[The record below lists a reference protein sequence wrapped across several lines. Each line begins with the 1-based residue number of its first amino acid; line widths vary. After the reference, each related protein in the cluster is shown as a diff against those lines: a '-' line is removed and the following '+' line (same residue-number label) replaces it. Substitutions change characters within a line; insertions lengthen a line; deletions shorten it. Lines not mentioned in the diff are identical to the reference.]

1 MTTLNLDNVD
11 LGGFGVTDVE
21 KDDSGFTGDEYS
33 LDSHTSSTVGEAFK
47 TDAEQHSK
55 VKQLSRDSGI
65 PAEAVA
71 GDPAAVETNLKLKNI
86 DFSDMSRRTPGT
98 ALFLTDFDN
107 AVIAQN
113 DISIMQRV
121 EDTLRSIPGGLVSG
135 FGAGFEGT
143 GRAVE
148 AGGRLATRGVSS
160 ILPESFTPYL
170 YQTEET
176 PELLKEINE
185 LLDIGQLFRSAGAGM
200 KESGETIADVPA
212 ERQNLATDI
221 GAGLGQ
227 VSGQIVTS
235 LMSAPLAMGM
245 MFGQGVDQ
253 QGERQ
258 EESGTEG
265 RDTMS
270 DLALFAGGGTT
281 LVTEKMG
288 LDALMNRIPPKI
300 KNDVLRQVTDIGIAG
315 GIEAV
320 QEVVEGVAQGLIEQ
334 FTTNPDAEIFEGLDR
349 EAMAAGG
356 VGAIMRA
363 IINAVVPGRM
373 RTAREVEE
381 QHITQGQAEQVT
393 LDKLNT
399 DISSMKMKQYDT
411 ETLRKFVEEINT
423 NDQHIFIDSTQASLY
438 LKDKTADEIAAEP
451 ALQLMVNSLVEA
463 TVTGTDVEVSLED
476 FAIDIVGTQTYDDLR
491 EHMTMNPESVTP
503 FRAEAARE
511 EVNNYIQTMVEEANQ
526 NVSQYA
532 EAQEIYETVQQQLV
546 DSGQVTPQNSKV
558 MAEVVPA
565 WAAVYAKKNG
575 ISITEAFE
583 KSGLN
588 ITGPQTGER
597 ARLEGELE
605 LLDQSLPDRFAII
618 DAVKGRT
625 PIEDVITQAS
635 SLVGT
640 VEGVYSVDN
649 MGDLNEDNQK
659 AIQGIEDVA
668 VIYTTRPD
676 KMATVWDNT
685 GKGYRV
691 INGNVK
697 ELSTDQDPNSD
708 LNQNQGVTLNIFSE
722 LFRKARNTDPAEI
735 EAQRVRDLRT
745 KETRRRQERLKDIP
759 AMPADFD
766 QALQEL
772 ADWSENFEEFQ
783 KALNP
788 DMFDIS
794 DRNLTRLGRAT
805 MSLDPE
811 FETAGDEGTVTIY
824 RALPEG
830 ENIEAGDWVS
840 FDEQYAAGHESN
852 VGEEGGTTI
861 SIEVPADEVYTP
873 GADENEWVYIPKNTW
888 GDIESIGELW
898 QSLTD
903 GSKPDTYPEVEGGQ
917 LFAQDQ
923 LSARDQ
929 VQPDKNL
936 FVAHNITAEGI
947 LAANELG
954 GLAAPSIAVARADVS
969 DFEGFGEI
977 TLLADPELLNDPKA
991 RTFDADVYTPRQPRA
1006 TYNVNED
1013 KYKAWRE
1020 SIEAETEGLNLSIP
1034 PLGQLGEESG
1044 ADGMVRSDAVKYKWL
1059 AEQGKAPKLKKRK
1072 VPATVKQGA
1081 KIEGHEFE
1089 LRDDPKMIKLA
1100 EKHYRAKVDQAKE
1113 ADPVRGERY
1122 EEVYFD
1128 DGVLNPNH
1136 LLSFIAETRKYAAS
1150 DKDLGLLR
1158 HDISAKFRNE
1168 KLRKQFEQDVIS
1180 DFNNMVDGKTLFKG
1194 FTDAGNRK
1202 YVEYNMAN
1210 VLREMT
1216 QSLQGGETSFY
1227 GAPSVRSAHANEMKT
1242 IAQVQARRDQIIP
1255 EADLA
1260 EMKEDANSIFENAL
1274 EDLKPFYKFDADSW
1288 SYDEDVGTAI
1298 MKGGKELR
1306 ETINLTPESKKIIDD
1321 LTEYLSALPSTYFES
1336 KVQRAVG
1343 FNEFNT
1349 AVVPRGMDKAALQV
1363 LKDAGLKVKTYN
1375 PKEEGSRA
1383 EVIAKQNKLLFQK
1396 GARGYYD
1403 PSNSMI
1409 RLTEAS
1415 DLSTFLHEFAHFMY
1429 EMELKAGGDT
1439 MQSIHNWFKRNADDV
1454 AKEANGYYK
1463 RDVTGDLT
1471 QMENDQAET
1480 KGLDMSKEARMKR
1493 AEEMGF
1499 DTSTVYYHGTPSAT
1513 FSAFDYDQ
1521 FFTKDTGYANK
1532 FTTSSSAS
1540 SSFYGVSDDAPALI
1554 PVYLKMNK
1562 PFDTRDPEIAKIFN
1576 DHYYM
1581 KFGEGSQLT
1590 DKGLPDWVEARDLAE
1605 FLRDEIPEMGFD
1617 SVIIDEGVDNNGD
1630 RPIAYMPVNP
1640 SQIRSVNAAFDPE
1653 FKASPELLA
1662 QPAYHGTPH
1671 KFDRFSLD
1679 AIGTGEG
1686 AQAYGWGMYF
1696 AGKKS
1701 IAEYYRDAVSD
1712 QSWSTTVESTLTN
1725 RVEGMDATSAK
1736 LIRKEIENNPTETA
1750 EYIYNESLDYAGIN
1764 SEVMES
1770 NKDDVIG
1777 AITEAQ
1783 SLSKSGN
1790 IYEVE
1795 IPEDS
1800 ELLDYDAPLNEQ
1812 SDLVKAAIRK
1822 EINRLQPEVDKEL
1835 EEGKSEV
1842 NSNITD
1848 GDGKVIYDNLTEDA
1862 AWELA
1867 ESLDTDDWS
1876 INTSGGKEPS
1886 KNHQLFTILNNLRD
1900 DNTTG
1905 NEFYQELSDIKGSDK
1920 STSEYLN
1927 SIGIKGLQYSDA
1939 TSRNIVGGTKNYV
1952 IWDEQAVTIESVN
1965 GELREAERLEQ
1976 SPELPGFEAGAITP
1990 DDVTAYLDNKTTG
2003 DTEKDK
2009 AIRRAVHEQFA
2020 RGFETYLMEGKAPST
2035 ELRNAFRTFARWLTQ
2050 IYKSI
2055 RGQLN
2060 VNIDDEMR
2068 QVFDRMLATEE
2079 QIEAANAR
2087 SKYSPMFKDATS
2099 AEMSEEEFKAYND
2112 KVEKTKDVETE
2123 TLRDKLIKEIT
2134 RTATNQWK
2142 EEKQDIIDEQL
2153 DVLKNERVYRAIE
2166 TLKAPKTTDAEAEAK
2181 IKKISKDLEG
2191 LEKQIIKLQKT
2202 NDTVGKFIAK
2212 NGGLNREAMAAEG
2225 VDPSNFKQRGKVFG
2239 KVLFPK
2245 TGGMTTDQVAELL
2258 NEEGFNGGELT
2269 ANDALDII
2277 EDMLAD
2283 DNTFV
2288 NPDVD
2293 VEIENLD
2300 RQIQDLSIERDDT
2313 ERSVM
2318 TANIKM
2324 DHATVKEM
2332 FGETNTDKRGI
2343 TSTRIPP
2350 KLNGM
2355 TAKGQ
2360 EGIHPDDA
2368 AALLGY
2374 SSGGEMIND
2383 ILNTDPIRKV
2393 ASDNAESIML
2403 ERHGDILNDGTI
2415 EKEADEAVHN
2425 EERGKLI
2432 LAELKALRRGTNQP
2446 ALERAA
2452 MKTFAEE
2459 SIARLTY
2466 RTIFPAKYRKAEI
2479 KAAQEAAA
2487 ALATGDKVGAA
2498 NAKARQALNYY
2509 LGNAATEA
2517 KAKTDK
2523 IVTRMARYN
2532 KKKVREE
2539 IQKADGGHW
2548 DQITKILNRFE
2559 FRKTASLKSV
2569 DVRNVP
2575 IIKWMTERIEV
2586 EGEALVITNEV
2597 LNEVYETHWKNVPY
2611 QVLTGINDS
2620 VKNIEYVAR
2629 YANKI
2634 NTMGEQVEFKKFVN
2648 QWTDHMN
2655 EVQPDRFKSQRTDVV
2670 EGRKSGRWAMAQMTK
2685 IPFMASWLDGGERVG
2700 MSHDALVQP
2709 LTDAYDTEVNLW
2721 AEVGKPVMELIEG
2734 RDKETI
2740 KRHNKKIFIPEIK
2753 DRNNDGNL
2761 YGHQVLAVA
2770 LNTGNQEN
2778 LRKMLLGEGWAD
2790 PEVDTDISFQN
2801 PQLQAVLK
2809 HMTKEDWELVQQIWD
2824 RMDTLYPALAE
2835 VHRKT
2840 TGLVPPKVEA
2850 QPVVTEFGT
2859 FNGGYYP
2866 VKYDP
2871 NRSPE
2876 AQENEDKLNAQTES
2890 MFSGS
2895 LSIQASVTA
2904 SATNERTGVYGPI
2917 RLSLDVVPNH
2927 FQETI
2932 HFITHHDAVRQINK
2946 LIRNDKVIKTITAKL
2961 GPEEYAQ
2968 LKPWL
2973 NDVAKDGRE
2982 APTKMFW
2989 DSILQKLRFGVT
3001 LGAMGFKA
3009 STGIIQISGLSNT
3022 FGEVG
3027 VKPTLQALRSILAS
3041 ENSIKSAWEF
3051 ASENS
3056 KVMNHRVNTMD
3067 REIKNAMSK
3076 IEGKRGVL
3084 AAAQEMSMKHIALIQ
3099 TYMVDLPTWHAAY
3112 IKSMTEHGDE
3122 ARAYKYADW
3131 TVESVQGSGITKDMA
3146 QIMRGQSETG
3156 RMFTMFMTFF
3166 SSLWN
3171 LERDLVK
3178 GAKSGRYSVTTT
3190 GAKMMF
3196 FFTLPVLFE
3205 MIMRGEFGDEDDEPE
3220 DVAQKTLLKV
3230 ALFPVQSV
3238 PFVRDIANGVSGDF
3252 GYNMSPLA
3260 SVLEQGTQAIPKLLQ
3275 NSFTDEEVTYSQVK
3289 GSVKFAGAAA
3299 GIPGIG
3305 QAFATGE
3312 HIYDV
3317 IEEGEELTLH
3327 QLLFGPKKD

>member
-11 LGGFGVTDVE
+11 LGGFGVTDVK

-55 VKQLSRDSGI
+55 VKQLSRESGI

-200 KESGETIADVPA
+200 KESGEAIADVPA

-265 RDTMS
+265 RDTTS
-270 DLALFAGGGTT
+270 DLALFSGGGAT
-281 LVTEKMG
+281 LFTEKMG

-320 QEVVEGVAQGLIEQ
+320 QEVVEGIAQGLIEQ

-438 LKDKTADEIAAEP
+438 LKDKTADEIAADP

-597 ARLEGELE
+597 ARIEGELE

-772 ADWSENFEEFQ
+772 ADWSENFEEFK

-830 ENIEAGDWVS
+830 EDIEAGDWVS

-852 VGEEGGTTI
+852 VGEEGGTTV

-888 GDIESIGELW
+888 GDIESIEELW

-917 LFAQDQ
+917 LFAQSEVQTGFKQNEDGTYTGYKVMALEDGVLRSGADSRQTFDMAAGTTISMPGNGVFLSNNPEYVIDYYSGLADDEVLIEVKFDRDNVVDGDSQFNDREPEIGVSDVEIVSVTPVDEYDPDIFRQDQ

-954 GLAAPSIAVARADVS
+954 GLAAPSIAVARADIS

-1006 TYNVNED
+1006 TYNVNEN

-1020 SIEAETEGLNLSIP
+1020 SVEAETEGLNLSIP

-1072 VPATVKQGA
+1072 VPTTVKQGA
-1081 KIEGHEFE
+1081 KIEGHEFQ

-1136 LLSFIAETRKYAAS
+1136 LQSFIAETRKYAAS

-1168 KLRKQFEQDVIS
+1168 KLRKQFEQDVIA

-1194 FTDAGNRK
+1194 FTNAGNRK

-1242 IAQVQARRDQIIP
+1242 IEQVQARRDQIIP
-1255 EADLA
+1255 EDDLA

-1288 SYDEDVGTAI
+1288 GYAEDAGTAI
-1298 MKGGKELR
+1298 MEGPKAIR
-1306 ETINLTPESKKIIDD
+1306 EAFNVTPEVKKIIDD

-1499 DTSTVYYHGTPSAT
+1499 DTSTVHYRGLSEPYDESKLSHLIWTTPDSEYASAY
-1513 FSAFDYDQ
+1513 S
-1521 FFTKDTGYANK
+1521 
-1532 FTTSSSAS
+1532 
-1540 SSFYGVSDDAPALI
+1540 YGGADKSNLGKGSNVM
-1554 PVYLKMNK
+1554 PVFIKSNK
-1562 PFDTRDPEIAKIFN
+1562 PFDFGFRSQFTEVNYDNILDRVTRGITDSFTSGEI
-1576 DHYYM
+1576 
-1581 KFGEGSQLT
+1581 
-1590 DKGLPDWVEARDLAE
+1590 DKNVGLDL
-1605 FLRDEIPEMGFD
+1605 LDEIEDMRESDTGEFMPVFQWWNSKPELVDILERAGYD
-1617 SVIIDEGVDNNGD
+1617 SIHALEGVNDDINTV
-1630 RPIAYMPVNP
+1630 AVFNP
-1640 SQIRSVNAAFDPE
+1640 KNIRSVNAAFDPE

-1662 QPAYHGTPH
+1662 
-1671 KFDRFSLD
+1671 
-1679 AIGTGEG
+1679 
-1686 AQAYGWGMYF
+1686 
-1696 AGKKS
+1696 
-1701 IAEYYRDAVSD
+1701 
-1712 QSWSTTVESTLTN
+1712 
-1725 RVEGMDATSAK
+1725 
-1736 LIRKEIENNPTETA
+1736 
-1750 EYIYNESLDYAGIN
+1750 
-1764 SEVMES
+1764 
-1770 NKDDVIG
+1770 
-1777 AITEAQ
+1777 
-1783 SLSKSGN
+1783 
-1790 IYEVE
+1790 
-1795 IPEDS
+1795 
-1800 ELLDYDAPLNEQ
+1800 
-1812 SDLVKAAIRK
+1812 
-1822 EINRLQPEVDKEL
+1822 
-1835 EEGKSEV
+1835 
-1842 NSNITD
+1842 
-1848 GDGKVIYDNLTEDA
+1848 
-1862 AWELA
+1862 
-1867 ESLDTDDWS
+1867 
-1876 INTSGGKEPS
+1876 
-1886 KNHQLFTILNNLRD
+1886 
-1900 DNTTG
+1900 
-1905 NEFYQELSDIKGSDK
+1905 
-1920 STSEYLN
+1920 
-1927 SIGIKGLQYSDA
+1927 
-1939 TSRNIVGGTKNYV
+1939 
-1952 IWDEQAVTIESVN
+1952 
-1965 GELREAERLEQ
+1965 Q

-2003 DTEKDK
+2003 DTGKDK

-2153 DVLKNERVYRAIE
+2153 DLLKNERVYRAIE
-2166 TLKAPKTTDAEAEAK
+2166 ALKAPKTTDAEAEAK
-2181 IKKISKDLEG
+2181 IKKISKDIEG
-2191 LEKQIIKLQKT
+2191 LEKQIVKLQKT

-2283 DNTFV
+2283 DNSFV
-2288 NPDVD
+2288 NPEVD
-2293 VEIENLD
+2293 VQIENLD

-2393 ASDNAESIML
+2393 AFDNAEAIML

-2459 SIARLTY
+2459 SIAKLTY

-2548 DQITKILNRFE
+2548 DQIAKILNRFE
-2559 FRKTASLKSV
+2559 FRKTATLKSV

-2575 IIKWMTERIEV
+2575 ITEWMNERIEV

-2597 LNEVYETHWKNVPY
+2597 LNETYQTHWKNVPY
-2611 QVLTGINDS
+2611 ETLIGIDDS
-2620 VKNIEYVAR
+2620 VKNIEHVAR

-2670 EGRKSGRWAMAQMTK
+2670 EGRKFGRWAMAQMTK

-2709 LTDAYDTEVNLW
+2709 FTDAYDTEVSLW

-2770 LNTGNQEN
+2770 LNTGNAEN
-2778 LRKMLLGEGWAD
+2778 MRKMLLGEGWAD

-2871 NRSPE
+2871 SRSNK

-2904 SATNERTGVYGPI
+2904 SATNERTGYYGPI

-2932 HFITHHDAVRQINK
+2932 HFITHHDAVRQVNK
-2946 LIRNDKVIKTITAKL
+2946 LIRNDKVTNVIKAKL

-2973 NDVAKDGRE
+2973 NDIAKDGRE
-2982 APTKMFW
+2982 APAKMYW
-2989 DSILQKLRFGVT
+2989 DKMLQKLRFGVT

-3027 VKPTLQALRSILAS
+3027 VKPTLHALRSILAS

-3178 GAKSGRYSVTTT
+3178 GAKSGRYSVTST

-3238 PFVRDIANGVSGDF
+3238 PFVRDIANGVTGDF
-3252 GYNMSPLA
+3252 GYNMTPLA
-3260 SVLEQGTQAIPKLLQ
+3260 SVLEQGTQAIPGLVKGIL
-3275 NSFTDEEVTYSQVK
+3275 TDEEVTYSQVK